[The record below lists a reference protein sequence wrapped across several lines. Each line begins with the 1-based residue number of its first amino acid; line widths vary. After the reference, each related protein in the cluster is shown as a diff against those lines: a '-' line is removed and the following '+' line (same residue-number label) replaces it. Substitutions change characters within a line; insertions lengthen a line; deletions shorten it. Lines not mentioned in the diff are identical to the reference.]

1 MTSFF
6 VSTPC
11 RASRRISLAAVA
23 ASLAL
28 ASLAHAENWVG
39 YYEIRQDG
47 RLIGAER
54 IDFDDAADGSYTV
67 RTNGT
72 LKQGE
77 GKDETTF
84 SNLSELRARAGGE
97 FQDYQ
102 REVTVN
108 KLPRKLAMQYD
119 GYRFVVQVAVGK
131 GAQEY
136 KIPAPSTSVVTDLG
150 IYGHLQLLVRTAIR
164 DSRLGREIPIVNP
177 GELTKAT
184 AVVDDRG
191 ADSVKTA
198 KGYFASRRLFVD
210 MGSVGANVWTDTPGR
225 MIRAEIPAIGV
236 TVELQN
242 FTGPRA
248 TEAAPLR
255 AKSERVDR
263 ADAPFPIKPRPGSDD
278 TAMLHGVVR
287 RPRGVTGR
295 LPAVIFLSD
304 VGPQSADGVDP
315 VTKLDTRTG
324 DLCDAIA
331 EGGFAVMS
339 WDDRGVDRSP
349 GDVAQTTLD
358 TQVAD
363 ARAALRWLVARDDI
377 DPARVALVS
386 LGEGGNVAWRVA
398 AAEPGVKAVVALA
411 PAPVSMAKLAEEQ
424 ARRRLSAAADFE
436 AEDLDEHP
444 VMVALKKARTTNEEF
459 TVIGNRPTYLD
470 VFRQWDRLD
479 PAADLAAVKVPVL
492 QVLMGRDE
500 QVFPELSDAFVKKA
514 GSKSNYTVKRFDA
527 LDHFL
532 VRGRGTIGS
541 YSDPDR
547 RIDPEAVAYIVRWL
561 STGM

>member
-1 MTSFF
+1 MTTKT
-6 VSTPC
+6 VPET
-11 RASRRISLAAVA
+11 RLASRWIALAAVA
-23 ASLAL
+23 AALAF

-97 FQDYQ
+97 FQNYQ

-119 GYRFVVQVAVGK
+119 GTRFIAQVAVGK

-136 KIPAPSTSVVTDLG
+136 KISAPSTSIVTDLG
-150 IYGHLQLLVRTAIR
+150 IYGHLQLLVRSAVR
-164 DSRLGREIPIVNP
+164 DARLGREIPIVNP
-177 GELTKAT
+177 GELTKST

-191 ADSVKTA
+191 PDSVKTA
-198 KGYFASRRLFVD
+198 KGFFASRRFFVD
-210 MGSVGANVWTDTPGR
+210 MGTVGANVWTDTPGR

-248 TEAAPLR
+248 AEAAPLR

-263 ADAPFPIKPRPGSDD
+263 ADVTFPIKPKPGSDD
-278 TAMLHGVVR
+278 TAMLHGVLR
-287 RPRGVTGR
+287 RPRGVAGR

-304 VGPQSADGVDP
+304 TGPQSADGVDP

-358 TQVAD
+358 TQAAD
-363 ARAALRWLVARDDI
+363 AKAAVRWLTARDDI
-377 DPARVALVS
+377 DPARVALVG

-398 AAEPGVKAVVALA
+398 SAESDVKAVVALA

-424 ARRRLSAAADFE
+424 ARRRFSAAADFLP
-436 AEDLDEHP
+436 EDLDDHP
-444 VMVALKKARTTNEEF
+444 VMIALKKARTTNEEF

-470 VFRQWDRLD
+470 LFRQWDRLD

-492 QVLMGRDE
+492 HILMGRDE
-500 QVFPELSDAFVKKA
+500 QVFPELSDAFAKKV
-514 GSKSNYTVKRFDA
+514 GGRSNYTVKRFDA

-547 RIDPEAVAYIVRWL
+547 RVDPEATAYIVRWL
-561 STGM
+561 ATSM